1 MPALQSVITEPAM
14 ERLGLRKHE
23 GPETLATVLS
33 VPDTLAKSTNIQ
45 SRWGQKEN
53 GQVLR
58 HLHKCE
64 LTGPFPGP
72 RQALSAYSG

>member
-1 MPALQSVITEPAM
+1 M

-33 VPDTLAKSTNIQ
+33 VPDKLAKGTNIQ
-45 SRWGQKEN
+45 SKWGQKEN

-58 HLHKCE
+58 DLQK
-64 LTGPFPGP
+64 
-72 RQALSAYSG
+72 